1 MPRNYRTL
9 WDKYPNRKTV
19 ETEGR
24 YEYLSY
30 SPIKYLIIVVLLFL
44 FFVVL
49 FGAGLGFWTLLN
61 MFFE

>member
-1 MPRNYRTL
+1 MPRNYRSL
-9 WDKYPNRKTV
+9 WDKYPNRKIG
-19 ETEGR
+19 ETEGK

-49 FGAGLGFWTLLN
+49 YGAGLGFWTLLN
-61 MFFE
+61 FLFE